1 MSPKMKNQQVISPPQ
16 ECSSTLV
23 GFGQGFLIKEQYD
36 NTGASSIL
44 SWPHCSWFSPVPL
57 TEISNEGA
65 VLLWRYWHH

>member
-1 MSPKMKNQQVISPPQ
+1 MKNQQVILPSQ

-44 SWPHCSWFSPVPL
+44 S
-57 TEISNEGA
+57 
-65 VLLWRYWHH
+65 